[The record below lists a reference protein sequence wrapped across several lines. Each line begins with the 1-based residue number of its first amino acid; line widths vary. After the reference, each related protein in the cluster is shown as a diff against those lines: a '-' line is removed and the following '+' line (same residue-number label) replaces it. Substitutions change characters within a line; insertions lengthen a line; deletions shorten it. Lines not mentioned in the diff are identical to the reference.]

1 MDGGYTREQRLSAA
15 ARLISEYER
24 QVGIPMEESAIGPIL
39 AGGSPAAA
47 AELVRHAQRC
57 ARRLEF
63 CAAVD
68 AALARSMPHW
78 MQIAASRATPPELVE
93 VGLPDLPVAHTQK
106 HIRKELEPKSPEDIH
121 CHGLSIEL
129 LKRVPELLEHPAAVW
144 DDVPSRGEVL
154 AMLGAL
160 DGDGLPLVAIIRP
173 NVVNETTGEPCNLMV
188 TVYGNEKGFEKL
200 ERACDAGRV
209 LRMDAEKMKKLLS
222 SSAPRLRGS
231 PRSLD
236 GIIRQTSKG
245 IKPSVGRPAYST
257 SGTAARDSRPG
268 HSPFSGK
275 PPRASATGGHTP
287 RGDKGRDCSPG
298 RGSRPWAR
306 KQAR

>member
-1 MDGGYTREQRLSAA
+1 MDGGYTRERRLSAA

-39 AGGSPAAA
+39 ADGSPAAA

-78 MQIAASRATPPELVE
+78 MQIAASRSTPPELVE
-93 VGLPDLPVAHTQK
+93 VGLPDLPVVHTQR

-144 DDVPSRGEVL
+144 DDIPSRGEVL

-160 DGDGLPLVAIIRP
+160 DADGLPLVAIIRP

-200 ERACDAGRV
+200 EKACDAGRV
-209 LRMDAEKMKKLLS
+209 LRMDDEKMKKLLS

-275 PPRASATGGHTP
+275 PPRASAAEKHTP
-287 RGDKGRDCSPG
+287 RDDKGRDCSPG

-306 KQAR
+306 KQA